1 MKQVIQISY
10 KIILFTLLAILLNVS
25 LGYIF
30 GILWDI
36 SFEGTNTY
44 LLNQNPL
51 GYISGTLL
59 IHTLMMGWVYL
70 IVMILYHYHI
80 KKHLKLK
87 YVLYFL
93 IAFSAFIVIIDFG
106 VNHYTLISTI
116 YFSCAIILYI
126 IIKRFQI
133 NLILFPLS
141 LFPLF
146 IYWRADSFSIRTL
159 LINLCSL
166 LVLSFIIAMVY
177 EKKMNGIKVDHLSQD
192 TTE

>member
-10 KIILFTLLAILLNVS
+10 KIILFTLLAILLNVL
-25 LGYIF
+25 LGYVF
-30 GILWDI
+30 GVFWDV
-36 SFEGTNTY
+36 SFEGADTY
-44 LLNQNPL
+44 LLSLNPI
-51 GYISGTLL
+51 GFISGTLL

-126 IIKRFQI
+126 IIRRFQI
-133 NLILFPLS
+133 NLILFTLS

-166 LVLSFIIAMVY
+166 FVLSVIIAKVY
-177 EKKMNGIKVDHLSQD
+177 EKNINGIKTNHLSKD
-192 TTE
+192 SI